1 MATVNRRDRFIDL
14 AALLLIVAG
23 VALYVD
29 GTARLRAIALL
40 SYRHPGARGIRQ
52 LDVADRARYESN
64 GGIALVVLGAV
75 VGVVSA
81 TSHARRKRELHAV
94 SQSGDQLPG

>member
-14 AALLLIVAG
+14 AALLLLVAG

-29 GTARLRAIALL
+29 GTARLRAISLL

-64 GGIALVVLGAV
+64 GGIALVVLGV
-75 VGVVSA
+75 TVGVVSA
-81 TSHARRKRELHAV
+81 VTHARRRTTA
-94 SQSGDQLPG
+94 